1 MGGAQLAER
10 GARGVR
16 AQGRRL
22 LRPPDGP
29 IDEHLVR
36 WWPHRPSSSA
46 CETWAATPAIF
57 CTQAAARASHSRR
70 SRLSSPACAGSRSRR
85 SSTRRRWQGRSASSR
100 TRREGWPSTC
110 SNPKPKPKPKPNPDP
125 NPNPNPT
132 PSPSPSPNANLRR
145 VRREGVE
152 EQPERAVRLQVAVLR
167 GARVAHRE
175 QAASGQPALC
185 EALRP
190 LDLRR
195 GRAEGEE
202 GVRVRLRVEW

>member
-1 MGGAQLAER
+1 MGGFLTDGGGTDSLLELA
-10 GARGVR
+10 VNTH
-16 AQGRRL
+16 L
-22 LRPPDGP
+22 NPDP
-29 IDEHLVR
+29 D
-36 WWPHRPSSSA
+36 
-46 CETWAATPAIF
+46 
-57 CTQAAARASHSRR
+57 
-70 SRLSSPACAGSRSRR
+70 
-85 SSTRRRWQGRSASSR
+85 
-100 TRREGWPSTC
+100 
-110 SNPKPKPKPKPNPDP
+110 PDP
-125 NPNPNPT
+125 NPNPDPK
-132 PSPSPSPNANLRR
+132 PDPNLRR

-202 GVRVRLRVEW
+202 GVRVRVGVEW